1 MTPYIETIMDW
12 EDIPVREVMSSPVR
26 EASGETPATEAAE
39 LLCEQR
45 IGSLLVRGTPD
56 GILTD
61 TDIVRAVKE
70 GKDPATTVVAE
81 LRSSPLVTIDADAE
95 LQRAAEL
102 MDDHGLKRLVVTED
116 GNHVGMVSTTDLIDC
131 LAPELEEIIS
141 VFATD

>member
-1 MTPYIETIMDW
+1 MDW

-26 EASGETPATEAAE
+26 EASGETPATEAAR
-39 LLCEQR
+39 LLCEQQ
-45 IGSLLVRGTPD
+45 IGSVLVRGTPD

-61 TDIVRAVKE
+61 TDIVRAVKA
-70 GKDPATTVVAE
+70 GKDPATTVIAE
-81 LRSSPLVTIDADAE
+81 LRSSPVVSIDADAN

-102 MDDHGLKRLVVTED
+102 MDEHDIKRLLVTANGEQ
-116 GNHVGMVSTTDLIDC
+116 VGVVSTTDIIDC